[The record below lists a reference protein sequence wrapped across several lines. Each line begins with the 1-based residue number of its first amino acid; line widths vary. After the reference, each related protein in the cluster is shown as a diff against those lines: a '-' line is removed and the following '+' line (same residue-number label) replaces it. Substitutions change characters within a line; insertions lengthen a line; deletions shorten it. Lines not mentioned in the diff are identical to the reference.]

1 MKRLLA
7 GCLLVLP
14 LALATTD
21 AAADATL
28 DYHSSGKGCRG
39 DFDRVLL
46 KDTWLR
52 VDSNQGGHS
61 GSFIYDGTEKLAIF
75 LDHREHH
82 FMQIEMDE
90 DAVDFNAD
98 MMASLRKM
106 MRNQAGFD
114 PFDLAKSVCPGAFD
128 AGQRDGAPDQPLN
141 CTPDPIAAGMH
152 GKAADRRQRAT
163 TLDNSRMPAMSAD
176 NQRMMEQMLQKQM
189 ATLAPE
195 QRAQMQRGLGQAD
208 MSGVLGAP
216 KNAAAPAPAPETVR
230 DSGETTVEGFACS
243 RRLHVRGEQVVRDE
257 CFATTAALKL
267 SDRETARL
275 ASVGKVMKSWSHSML
290 PMDAEGAPPQ
300 ATSADRVLVQR
311 VCFAEGRETGRAS
324 LHIERESIPASLFAP
339 PSGYSPFDLTPGQ
352 QAPHD

>member
-7 GCLLVLP
+7 GCLLA
-14 LALATTD
+14 LALTTTD

-28 DYHSSGKGCRG
+28 DYRSSGKSCRG

-46 KDTWLR
+46 KDAWLR
-52 VDSNQGGHS
+52 VDSDQGGHS
-61 GSFIYDGTEKLAIF
+61 GSFIYDGTEKIAIF

-114 PFDLAKSVCPGAFD
+114 PFALAKSVCPGAFD
-128 AGQRDGAPDQPLN
+128 AGQRDAAPDQPIN
-141 CTPDPIAAGMH
+141 CAPGPSAGTDA
-152 GKAADRRQRAT
+152 KAADRKQPAAMMG
-163 TLDNSRMPAMSAD
+163 NGRMPAMSAD

-216 KNAAAPAPAPETVR
+216 QNAAAPAPAPETVR
-230 DSGETTVEGFACS
+230 DSGQTTVEGFACA
-243 RRLHVRGEQVVRDE
+243 RRLHLRAEQVVRDE
-257 CFATTAALKL
+257 CFAATAALKL

-275 ASVGKVMKSWSHSML
+275 AIIGKVMQSWSHSML
-290 PMDAEGAPPQ
+290 PMEAGEARPP
-300 ATSADRVLVQR
+300 AASADRVLVQR
-311 VCFAEGRETGRAS
+311 VCFAEGRETGRAG